1 MDTPAARS
9 AHPSGGARHRRV
21 GSLAGSG
28 PPKVSDHGCAGYT
41 TDQERARLAVDWM
54 VAGLE
59 LGQRCLYVGEGPHDA
74 LLAELP
80 AVLALDVALGSGA
93 LSVMSSSEVYDVT
106 APTDPESQLAVY
118 ATTVNRAI
126 ADGFAGLRVV
136 ADITPLVVDPAR
148 RPAHLRWEQ
157 VADRYMTDHP
167 MAPLCLYDARRVDG
181 LDAVMCVHPVQR
193 VDNPT
198 FALYGVG
205 PGRAAVAGDLDG
217 SVRHAVEEALAAL
230 PDTDESLDLSAL
242 TFADGRGVSILHA
255 ALHRRRDALRPL
267 RFTGA
272 THHFRKV
279 WELCGYDPS
288 LLEAA

>member
-1 MDTPAARS
+1 
-9 AHPSGGARHRRV
+9 
-21 GSLAGSG
+21 
-28 PPKVSDHGCAGYT
+28 
-41 TDQERARLAVDWM
+41 M

-59 LGQRCLYVGEGPHDA
+59 LGQRCLYVGDGPHDA

-80 AVLALDVALGSGA
+80 PVLALDVALGSGA
-93 LSVMSSSEVYDVT
+93 LTVMSSSEVYDVT
-106 APTDPESQLAVY
+106 APTDAASQLAVY
-118 ATTVNRAI
+118 AATVNRAV

-148 RPAHLRWEQ
+148 RPAHLQWEQ

-167 MAPLCLYDARRVDG
+167 WAPLCLYDARRVAG
-181 LDAVMCVHPVQR
+181 LDSVMCVHPLQG

-198 FALYGVG
+198 FTLYGVG
-205 PGRAAVAGDLDG
+205 PDRAALAGDLDG
-217 SVRHAVEEALAAL
+217 SVWDAAEEALDAL

-242 TFADGRGVSILHA
+242 TFADGPGVSILYA
-255 ALHRRRDALRPL
+255 ALQRRHDARRPL
-267 RFTGA
+267 RLTGA
-272 THHFRKV
+272 TRQFRKV